1 MTGTAIRRRTAAIG
15 FILVAA
21 VLDVLSMSIIIPVL
35 PDLIREM
42 AGSSARAGA
51 WNGVFVALWAVMQ
64 FVCAPVIG
72 ALSDRF
78 GRRPVLLISIAGL
91 GLDYVLMALAPNLWW
106 LAAGRLIG
114 GITASSFTTV
124 FAYMADIT
132 APEQRARGYGLIGA
146 AFSGG
151 FIVGPVIGGALGE
164 ISARAPFWV
173 AAGLSGAAFLYGL
186 LLLPES
192 LAPASRMAFAWKR
205 ANPLGSLALLRS
217 RGSLF
222 GLSIVNFL
230 MQFAKQAF
238 MVVFVLYVGDRYG
251 WTPWET
257 GLLLGLTGILDM
269 VVQAFLI
276 GPVVRRW
283 GDRRALVAGLSSG
296 GIALIGNGVAPTG
309 EMFIA
314 SCLLSALWGLAMPSL
329 QALMTRQVSD
339 SEQGQLQGANTS
351 VASIAG
357 VISPLTFGAVYALS
371 AGPGAA
377 IPFPGAAFVLA
388 GVIVT
393 AAAALAALV
402 APADP
407 KAARSAA

>member
-1 MTGTAIRRRTAAIG
+1 MTGPGTDLGIRRRRAAIG

-35 PDLIREM
+35 PELVKQM

-64 FVCAPVIG
+64 FLCSPIIG

-91 GLDYVLMALAPNLWW
+91 AADYLLMAVAPTLWW
-106 LAAGRLIG
+106 LALGRIIG

-132 APEQRARGYGLIGA
+132 TPENRARGYGLVGA

-164 ISARAPFWV
+164 ISVRAPFW
-173 AAGLSGAAFLYGL
+173 AAATLSALAFLYGL
-186 LLLPES
+186 FVLPES
-192 LAPASRMAFAWKR
+192 LAPEKRMAFSWGR
-205 ANPLGSLALLRS
+205 ASPFGALRLLRS
-217 RGSLF
+217 QTQLL
-222 GLSIVNFL
+222 GLATVNFL
-230 MQFAKQAF
+230 MQFARHAF
-238 MVVFVLYVGDRYG
+238 SVVFVLYVGDRYG
-251 WTPWET
+251 WTTFQT

-269 VVQAFLI
+269 AVQSLLI

-283 GDRRALVAGLSSG
+283 GDRRALVAGLASG
-296 GIALIGNGVAPTG
+296 AIAFIGNGLAPTG
-309 EMFIA
+309 ELFIL

-329 QALMTRQVSD
+329 QSLMTRLVSE
-339 SEQGQLQGANTS
+339 SEQGQLQGANNS

-357 VISPLTFGAVYALS
+357 IVAPLAFGAIYSLS

-377 IPFPGAAFVLA
+377 APYLGLAFVIAGVMVGLGAILA
-388 GVIVT
+388 G
-393 AAAALAALV
+393 LV
-402 APADP
+402 AGR
-407 KAARSAA
+407 ARP